1 MKDQELILRFLA
13 LLYNSDRYK
22 RPMAAFLNDFMSTH
36 RNLVK
41 KSAAEFSAAFTSA
54 IDVVHDSIGTRAFR
68 LVRSLNAAVFDAVMY
83 GIAKRLQNG
92 PIKDANAIQRAYD
105 SLIKDQDFLDAVE
118 RSTADERQVEKRLK
132 AAKDAFAAV
141 P

>member
-1 MKDQELILRFLA
+1 VIYE
-13 LLYNSDRYK
+13 
-22 RPMAAFLNDFMSTH
+22 
-36 RNLVK
+36 
-41 KSAAEFSAAFTSA
+41 
-54 IDVVHDSIGTRAFR
+54 SIGTRAFR

-92 PIKDANAIQRAYD
+92 SVKDPATLQRTYY
-105 SLIKDQDFLDAVE
+105 SLIKNQDFLDAVE

-141 P
+141 S